1 MGLPAI
7 RLTPT
12 FEPPRPS
19 TQERLQRPR
28 TLGGR
33 RFEELRRS
41 ALTPLE
47 EARGLDAR
55 SLPALPLV
63 TVLELEVPGWAG
75 PVWVRGDAST
85 GPRLP
90 GDPVL
95 DGPAW
100 TALVEAV
107 ELDRV
112 GPADFRALVARLARE
127 PEADPLAAIAELVDG
142 VRPEPPRGWTVGRV
156 LERLGARVFS
166 VRVEELA
173 SSANAAQL
181 ARTG

>member
-12 FEPPRPS
+12 FEPARSSPPNRPH
-19 TQERLQRPR
+19 RPR
-28 TLGGR
+28 TLGR
-33 RFEELRRS
+33 RFEELRRT

-47 EARGLDAR
+47 EARSLDAR

-75 PVWVRGDAST
+75 PVWVRGDAAPVRRE
-85 GPRLP
+85 GA
-90 GDPVL
+90 DPLL
-95 DGPAW
+95 DGLAW

-112 GPADFRALVARLARE
+112 GPADFRALVARLAGE
-127 PEADPLAAIAELVDG
+127 PALDPIVAIAELVDG
-142 VRPEPPRGWTVGRV
+142 VRPEAPRGWTVGRV
-156 LERLGARVFS
+156 LERLGARLFS
-166 VRVEELA
+166 VRVDEK
-173 SSANAAQL
+173 AAPDEPLL
-181 ARTG
+181 ARAG